1 MMFRL
6 DALISWLVS
15 AIVIFFIFYGTML
28 FLPILLL
35 IVCGYI
41 IYQFVRFWWLQ
52 RALKKNFYS
61 FDIQEEKSE
70 KGKVIDAEFE
80 ILNEKTQK

>member
-1 MMFRL
+1 MFRL
-6 DALISWLVS
+6 DAFISWFVS
-15 AIVIFFIFYGTML
+15 AIVIFFIFYGAML
-28 FLPILLL
+28 FLPVLLL

-52 RALKKNFYS
+52 RILKKSFYS
-61 FDIQEEKSE
+61 FDISEEKSE

>member
-1 MMFRL
+1 MFRL
-6 DALISWLVS
+6 DAFISWFVS
-15 AIVIFFIFYGTML
+15 AIVIFFIFYGAML
-28 FLPILLL
+28 FLPVLLL

-52 RALKKNFYS
+52 RTLKKSFYS
-61 FDIQEEKSE
+61 FDISEEKSE
-70 KGKVIDAEFE
+70 KDKVIDAEFE

>member
-1 MMFRL
+1 MLFRL

-35 IVCGYI
+35 IICGYI

>member
-1 MMFRL
+1 MFRL
-6 DALISWLVS
+6 DAFISWLVS
-15 AIVIFFIFYGTML
+15 AIVIFFIFYGMML
-28 FLPILLL
+28 FLPVLLL
-35 IVCGYI
+35 IICGYI

-52 RALKKNFYS
+52 RVLKKSFYS
-61 FDIQEEKSE
+61 FDISEEKSE